1 MASVMQDLL
10 FGLAGGLG
18 LFLFGFSL
26 MGQGFQNIA
35 GGKIHHFLERTSNP
49 LIVMGIGFLMTLI
62 LQETGAAT
70 LLLLGLLSSRLI
82 RLEQGICLMLGIN
95 LGATVLIHLT
105 TFSLGNYALLAVGV
119 GFLLYSFGKK
129 RNTQYLGWTIL
140 GFGLVFIG
148 LNTLTTA
155 MKPLVA
161 NLLWQRTL
169 TQNPAFSL
177 AGYFLGFLTTALVQN
192 NVASVGVLQALVR
205 QVALSG
211 QGSPFLHLPAV
222 LPYLLGTGLGL
233 SVTATIAAVNG
244 NIQTKRAVWAHW
256 LITGTTT
263 LCLLV
268 LLGPF
273 ARVVHWATLQLW
285 RVIGVGK
292 ELILS
297 VPAGLEPTGAP
308 LLIKEIAM
316 AHTIT
321 NLVMVLIW
329 LPLAAPLSRFL
340 TARIAGSWRPQED
353 EGADQE
359 YLNER
364 FFTTPGM
371 ALRVV
376 TKEIVRAGQIAID
389 MLYFAKVAFFKG
401 QSSAIECI
409 EKKEDTVDELRNK
422 ITLYLTNLLSRNILT
437 VSESRYLAGLIHV
450 INDVERIADH
460 AEHVGEFAQAKLE
473 EKLPFSQLAMDE
485 LGLLYDK
492 VMDICKKAMTALEED
507 DPIIAKQVMEREMVI
522 DKIQEEMRQNH
533 INRLNQ
539 GRCWPGSG
547 IVYLEM
553 IANLERVADHAANIA
568 EVALA
573 GKEELI

>member
-1 MASVMQDLL
+1 MMQDLI

-18 LFLFGFSL
+18 LLLFGFSL
-26 MGQGFQNIA
+26 IGQGFQNIA
-35 GGKIHHFLERTSNP
+35 GGKILRFLERTSNP
-49 LIVMGIGFLMTLI
+49 LLAVGIGFLLTLI
-62 LQETGAAT
+62 LQEPGAAI

-82 RLEQGICLMLGIN
+82 PLEQGIDLMLGIN
-95 LGATVLIHLT
+95 LGATLLIHLT
-105 TFSLGNYALLAVGV
+105 AFSLGNYALLAVGI
-119 GFLLYSFGKK
+119 GFLCYSFGKK

-148 LNTLTTA
+148 LNTLTAAT
-155 MKPLVA
+155 KPLAA
-161 NLLWQRTL
+161 NLLRQRTL
-169 TQNPAFSL
+169 TRNPVYPL
-177 AGYFLGFLTTALVQN
+177 AGYGLGFLTTALLQN
-192 NVASVGVLQALVR
+192 NVAAVGLLQALVR

-211 QGSPFLHLPAV
+211 QGSSFLHLPAV

-244 NIQTKRAVWAHW
+244 NIRTKRAVWAYW

-263 LCLLV
+263 LCLLA

-273 ARVVHWATLQLW
+273 ARLANWATLLLW
-285 RVIGVGK
+285 RVIGLTK

-308 LLIKEIAM
+308 LLMKEIAM

-321 NLVMVLIW
+321 NLIMVLVW
-329 LPLAAPLSRFL
+329 LPLARPLSRFL
-340 TARIAGSWRPQED
+340 TTRLAGAWRPQED
-353 EGADQE
+353 EGTGRE
-359 YLNER
+359 YLNES
-364 FFTTPGM
+364 FFTTPGV
-371 ALRVV
+371 ALRVA
-376 TKEIVRAGQIAID
+376 TKEIVRTGQIAID
-389 MLYFAKVAFFKG
+389 MLYFAKIAFFKG

-409 EKKEDTVDELRNK
+409 EKKEDLVDEMRNK
-422 ITLYLTNLLSRNILT
+422 ITLYLTGLLSRNILT

-507 DPIIAKQVMEREMVI
+507 DPVIAKQVMEREMVI
-522 DKIQEEMRQNH
+522 DKLREEMRQNH

-547 IVYLEM
+547 IIYLEM